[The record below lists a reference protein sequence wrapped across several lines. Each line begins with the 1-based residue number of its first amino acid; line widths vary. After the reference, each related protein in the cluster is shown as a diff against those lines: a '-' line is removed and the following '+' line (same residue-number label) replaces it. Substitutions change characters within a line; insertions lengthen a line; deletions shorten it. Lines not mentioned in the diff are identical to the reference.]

1 MARPRKNSEIDF
13 STKHELT
20 HGIVERA
27 TCPEGLPYVLLKDAR
42 KKGLRIRLTKVG
54 GKHWQFETRVKGKLY
69 SKSLGEWPAIS
80 IEQAREIAHRLRGIT
95 EQGIDP
101 RILEEQQSAIEAAK
115 TEAQGLLKAEEQR
128 IQTVRATTVSEARNE
143 YLSVRKPHWG
153 DLHYRDHI
161 DKSKPGG
168 IPSGRRGAMG
178 ILTSPGPL
186 ASLMSLPLF
195 EINQQTLENWALIEG
210 KDRPSSARLAWRL
223 LTVFLNWCS
232 EHPKYSELMGG
243 KNPSKSRKIREAL
256 GKPGTKSDVLQ
267 REQLLVWFSAVRK
280 ISNPVISIYLQIT
293 LLTGARPGEVLSLKW
308 QDINEQWKGILIRD
322 KYEGTREIPATKY
335 VLHLLSTIPRKN
347 EWVFPSPTSKSG
359 RLSEPNTPHT
369 KACLSVGINKLTL
382 NGLRRSFRT
391 LTEWLEVPVGIVA
404 QIQGH
409 KPSATA
415 EKHYTRRPLEL
426 LRVHHEL
433 IEKWILENAE
443 ITFESNQVT
452 GNIRQLKVA

>member
-1 MARPRKNSEIDF
+1 MSRPSKSTPIDF
-13 STKHELT
+13 SIKHELT
-20 HGIVERA
+20 HGLIERA
-27 TCPEGLPYVLLKDAR
+27 ICPDGLPYVLLKDAR
-42 KKGLRIRLTKVG
+42 KKGLRVRVTKVG

-69 SKSLGEWPAIS
+69 SKSLGEWPAVS
-80 IEQAREIAHRLRGIT
+80 IELARENAHRLRGIT

-101 RILEEQQSAIEAAK
+101 RVLDEKQKAIEAAENK
-115 TEAQGLLKAEEQR
+115 AQEAIKAEQQR
-128 IQTVRATTVSEARNE
+128 LDAARATSVMDAWLD
-143 YLSVRKPHWG
+143 YLSTRKEYWG

-168 IPSGRRGAMG
+168 LPSGRRGSKG
-178 ILTSPGPL
+178 KLTSPGPL
-186 ASLMSLPLF
+186 ASLMNLPLY
-195 EINQQTLENWALIEG
+195 ELNQQRLENWALLEG
-210 KDRPSSARLAWRL
+210 KERPSSARLAWRL

-232 EHPKYSELMGG
+232 EHPKYSELLGG
-243 KNPSKSRKIREAL
+243 KNPAKSRKIREAL
-256 GKPGTKSDVLQ
+256 GKPRTKSDVLQ
-267 REQLLVWFSAVRK
+267 REQLSVWFSAVRQ
-280 ISNPVISIYLQIT
+280 IPNPTISIYLQIT

-308 QDINEQWKGILIRD
+308 KDINMKWKGIVIRD

-335 VLHLLSTIPRKN
+335 VLHLLSTLPRKN
-347 EWVFPSPTSKSG
+347 EWVFSSPTSKTG

-369 KACLSVGINKLTL
+369 RACSTVGLNGLTL

-433 IEKWILENAE
+433 IEKWILENADFSTE
-443 ITFESNQVT
+443 TLLET
-452 GNIRQLKVA
+452 GSLRLIKAA

>member
-1 MARPRKNSEIDF
+1 MARPGKNSAIDF

-20 HGIVERA
+20 HGLVDRA

-42 KKGLRIRLTKVG
+42 KKGLRIRVTKVG
-54 GKHWQFETRVKGKLY
+54 GKHWQFETRVKGKLF

-80 IEQAREIAHRLRGIT
+80 IEKAREIAHRLRGIT
-95 EQGIDP
+95 EQGVDP
-101 RILEEQQSAIEAAK
+101 RVLEEKQRAMEAAE
-115 TEAQGLLKAEEQR
+115 TEAQDLLRAEEQR
-128 IQTVRATTVSEARNE
+128 IQAARATTVYEAWNE
-143 YLSVRKPHWG
+143 YLSVRKAHWG
-153 DLHYRDHI
+153 DLHYRDHV

-168 IPSGRRGAMG
+168 LPSGRRGAKGVM
-178 ILTSPGPL
+178 TSPGPL

-195 EINQQTLENWALIEG
+195 EINQQTLEHWASIEG
-210 KDRPSSARLAWRL
+210 KVRPSSTRLAWRL

-232 EHPKYSELMGG
+232 EHPKYSELIGG

-267 REQLLVWFSAVRK
+267 REQLSVWFSAVRK

-308 QDINEQWKGILIRD
+308 EDINEKWKRILIRD

-335 VLHLLSTIPRKN
+335 VLHLLSTLPRKN
-347 EWVFPSPTSKSG
+347 EWVFSSPTSKSG

-369 KACLSVGINKLTL
+369 KASSSVGINKLTL

-426 LRVHHEL
+426 LRVHHER
-433 IEKWILENAE
+433 IEKWILDNAE
-443 ITFESNQVT
+443 ITFESQQDT
-452 GNIRQLKVA
+452 SNIRLVRIA